1 MTTPAPKRA
10 AVVLLSGGMDSATAA
25 AMVRQDGYHVMALSV
40 DYGQHHAVELE
51 AARMVA
57 AAMKI
62 EHHEIVR
69 VDLSR
74 IGGSA
79 LTDPA
84 IAIPKGRPVETAD
97 DIPATYVPARNIVFA
112 SLGLAAVESWH
123 ADALVL
129 GINAV
134 DYSGY
139 PDCRPAFVEAFQR
152 VAEVGTRR
160 GVEGSAPK
168 LLTPLIDLTKA
179 AIVKKAT
186 ELKVPLH
193 MTLSC
198 YDPQDRSE
206 LASSNDSQSLVS
218 WRACATCDACQLRI
232 AGFANAGL
240 DDPALHAG
248 S

>member
-1 MTTPAPKRA
+1 MTASTPKRA

-25 AMVRQDGYHVMALSV
+25 AMVRREGYDVMALSV
-40 DYGQHHAVELE
+40 DYGQRHAVELE

-57 AAMKI
+57 ASMSI
-62 EHHEIVR
+62 ERHEIVR

-74 IGGSA
+74 LGGSA

-84 IAIPKGRPVETAD
+84 IAIPKDRPVETAD

-139 PDCRPAFVEAFQR
+139 PDCRPAFVDAFQH
-152 VAEVGTRR
+152 VAHVGTRR
-160 GVEGSAPK
+160 GVEGAAPK
-168 LLTPLIDLTKA
+168 LLTPLIDMTKA
-179 AIVKKAT
+179 AIVKTAS
-186 ELKVPLH
+186 ELEVPLH

-198 YDPQDRSE
+198 YDPQDRNE
-206 LASSNDSQSLVS
+206 LASSIDSQSHVS

-232 AGFANAGL
+232 AGFAEAGIE
-240 DDPALHAG
+240 DPALHPVR
-248 S
+248 